1 MIRALD
7 SSDATL
13 LKLYKKDKN
22 QGLELLYDR
31 YKKYIYTIAY
41 HYAGNK
47 EDALD
52 LTQDV
57 FLSIFKSLDRF
68 DDSFSMLPW
77 IKRITVNKCLNYLRD
92 KKDALSLNQ
101 HNENGHEIQE
111 LLPSSNRTEEAT
123 LYLDTKETL
132 VKAIHALPSEER
144 MAIILRHMKGMK
156 YEEIAKIMGVPLG
169 TVKTYLYRGRK
180 NLKTCLS
187 KDGLW
192 ER

>member
-1 MIRALD
+1 MDA
-7 SSDATL
+7 SDAAI
-13 LKLYKKDKN
+13 LKLYKKNKN

-41 HYAGNK
+41 HYTGNK

-52 LTQDV
+52 LSQEV

-68 DDSFSMLPW
+68 DESFSMLPW

-92 KKDALSLNQ
+92 KKEALSLNQ
-101 HNENGHEIQE
+101 RVEDGHEIQD
-111 LLPSSNRTEEAT
+111 LLPSSGSAEEAT

-132 VKAIHALPSEER
+132 TKAIHALPAEER

-156 YEEIAKIMGVPLG
+156 YDEIAKMMGVPLG
-169 TVKTYLYRGRK
+169 TVKTYLHRGRK
-180 NLKTCLS
+180 NLKVCLS